1 MQEVLGSTTLLY
13 YAHAIDF
20 TMLPALGT
28 VATQQATPTVA
39 TLTATV
45 FLTFSTIVP
54 PILKPHSNIQPVTW
68 SYMLKAMPPRQFQQ
82 CT

>member
-1 MQEVLGSTTLLY
+1 
-13 YAHAIDF
+13 
-20 TMLPALGT
+20 

-68 SYMLKAMPPRQFQQ
+68 SYMLKAMPPKQFQQ